1 MSATEYML
9 RREGVRMA
17 MEQAGGELAAAPSV
31 EIDCSGLFCPLPILR
46 TREALNDLRT
56 GEVVKVIAT
65 DPAAEIDMAAFS
77 ATSGHAVVAQY
88 RHGDE
93 LVFFVRKA

>member
-9 RREGVRMA
+9 TREGDRMA
-17 MEQAGGELAAAPSV
+17 MEQAGSELAGAPSV
-31 EIDCSGLFCPLPILR
+31 EIDCRGLFCPLPILR
-46 TREALNDLRT
+46 TREALTDMEV

-77 ATSGHAVVAQY
+77 ATSGHAIVAQY

-93 LVFFVRKA
+93 LVFFLRRA